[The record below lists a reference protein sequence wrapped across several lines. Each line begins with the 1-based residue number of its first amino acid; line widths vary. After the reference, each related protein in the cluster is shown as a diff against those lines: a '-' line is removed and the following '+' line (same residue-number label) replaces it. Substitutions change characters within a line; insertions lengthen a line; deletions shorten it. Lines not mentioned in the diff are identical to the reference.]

1 MKLLVVEDNRAL
13 VEMISA
19 HLREQGFA
27 VDAVQSGTAALAAA
41 GATVHDAV
49 ILDLGLPDMDGM
61 EVLRALR
68 ARATPTLILTA
79 RDGVAHRIAGLDA
92 GADDYILKPFDLAE
106 FDARLRAVLRR
117 VGPRAAPA
125 QRFGDLSLDAAS
137 RTACVGAQSVE
148 LTAREAALL
157 ELLIAQGNGIV
168 VRDTLADR
176 LFGPEEDVSI
186 NALEAIVSRL
196 RRKLAGLGSA
206 VRVETLRG
214 IGYRLRS
221 HEALA

>member
-1 MKLLVVEDNRAL
+1 MKLLVVEDNAAL
-13 VEMISA
+13 SDMIAA
-19 HLREQGFA
+19 HLREQGFT
-27 VDAVQSGTAALAAA
+27 VDAARTGTAALAAA
-41 GATVHDAV
+41 GATMHDAV
-49 ILDLGLPDMDGM
+49 ILDLGLPDIDGM

-117 VGPRAAPA
+117 AGPRAAPA
-125 QRFGDLSLDAAS
+125 QGFGDLTLDAAS
-137 RTACVGAQSVE
+137 RIARVGSQETE

-157 ELLIAQGNGIV
+157 ELLIAQGDGIV

-176 LFGPEEDVSI
+176 LFGPEEDVST
-186 NALEAIVSRL
+186 NALEASVSRL

-214 IGYRLRS
+214 IGYRLRQ
-221 HEALA
+221 EASAP